1 MLWAFAACT
10 SMTMRMYARRKGG
23 DYGTTQVTLRHE
35 RIHAHDRASCVTEDG
50 YVDRLHRESRLDPA
64 LPPEQRAA
72 LLAICGQVPRPPHPD
87 QRGRGRHHRPLST
100 PAAAGA

>member
-35 RIHAHDRASCVTEDG
+35 RIHAHDCASCVEDG
-50 YVDRLHRESRLDPA
+50 YVDRLHREIPTRPGTST
-64 LPPEQRAA
+64 RAA
-72 LLAICGQVPRPPHPD
+72 SRPAGHLRTSAP
-87 QRGRGRHHRPLST
+87 ST
-100 PAAAGA
+100 AP